1 MAASTPARAPGPAG
15 AVDGKSG
22 NGSGPSLEGLTDYL
36 VGVREE
42 LKPPRTTWPTRSELY
57 QLTKVVLVI
66 IFLVAAYCG
75 ALDGLMSFATDK
87 IFK

>member
-1 MAASTPARAPGPAG
+1 M
-15 AVDGKSG
+15 
-22 NGSGPSLEGLTDYL
+22 EYL
-36 VGVREE
+36 AGVREE

-75 ALDGLMSFATDK
+75 ALDALMSFVTDK
-87 IFK
+87 IFTH